1 MVAFI
6 KEVQAEIGKPKFT
19 FESMEID
26 HDLFEAIKDEFI
38 EDVRAAMD
46 TDDKNIRDERMLP
59 IYDRLH
65 AEYDEKYPEQ
75 GAMLD
80 ECIYKLQ
87 KYVVRRWLLDDG
99 KRVDGRGMDE
109 IRPLDAEVGI
119 IPRVHGSGMF
129 TRGQTQVLTIAT
141 LAPFARRSSL
151 MGLMSR
157 PQSVISTSTI
167 CPPTLSARPA
177 PAAAPVVVRSVTAHW
192 QSAHW
197 SLSFPALRNSLTRC
211 VWFPRFFPPTDPPLR
226 APSAALRWRSW
237 TPVFPSRRLLPVSP
251 ADLSPRATAG

>member
-19 FESMEID
+19 FESQEID
-26 HDLFEAIKDEFI
+26 HDLFEAIKD
-38 EDVRAAMD
+38 DVHRAMSVLPWIPMIRTSVMSVCAPSM
-46 TDDKNIRDERMLP
+46 TD
-59 IYDRLH
+59 LH

-87 KYVVRRWLLDDG
+87 KFVVRRWLLDDG

-109 IRPLDAEVGI
+109 IRPLDAEVGL

-141 LAPFARRSSL
+141 LGTIREAP
-151 MGLMSR
+151 
-157 PQSVISTSTI
+157 
-167 CPPTLSARPA
+167 
-177 PAAAPVVVRSVTAHW
+177 
-192 QSAHW
+192 
-197 SLSFPALRNSLTRC
+197 
-211 VWFPRFFPPTDPPLR
+211 DP
-226 APSAALRWRSW
+226 
-237 TPVFPSRRLLPVSP
+237 
-251 ADLSPRATAG
+251 